1 MHTLPI
7 WLSGSSSGG
16 WPSRRSARP
25 ARARSLRLTRSFG
38 RPSNRPDHSAE
49 GDTDQRKL
57 LVVGQRPIPLL
68 RVVSFT
74 ETAHR
79 RFRCGTVHDR
89 QRVQVVAMGCT
100 DGGSVTLCEADRV
113 DRWNVTPVTPRIHR
127 VTLLSCARPFDTEL
141 SAGFDGLSD
150 VTQGAVV
157 FVHGIIS
164 SPAAWTPLARLLEND
179 TKISHSYRLLRFEY
193 RSPKFDWRPDR
204 RIPDYNTIA
213 DSLSTFIDIECADYT
228 HLVLVGHSQGGLIV
242 QRYLARM
249 LAEGRGVDLR
259 RIRRIVLLACP
270 NNGSELLLILR
281 KSARFWTH
289 PQERELRPLVN
300 SVVEAQRRVLRGIVF
315 ATRIS
320 PTSCPIPFSVYAGE
334 ADNVVTPA
342 SANGV
347 FPQVGAL
354 PGDHNS
360 ILQAKSTDSRTF
372 TTLRAH
378 LLAACTVPESAP
390 NLDLH
395 LRQRES
401 SAPSVPHNRNVSSP
415 IIRVTTTTI
424 QNQVTESQ
432 EIEIFDF
439 DVASAWIQNRDSPLK
454 EQGHRDGASD
464 VK

>member
-1 MHTLPI
+1 VASTWRNALATSPQFSVLLDVRRPSDGPATARVLILHGGGRVASRRPGGARPRASPWGRLRGGHTPSTRPPPGAI
-7 WLSGSSSGG
+7 PGG

-25 ARARSLRLTRSFG
+25 ARAWLLRLTRSSG

-74 ETAHR
+74 ETTHR

-289 PQERELRPLVN
+289 PQERELRPPRIAPPC
-300 SVVEAQRRVLRGIVF
+300 EFRG
-315 ATRIS
+315 
-320 PTSCPIPFSVYAGE
+320 
-334 ADNVVTPA
+334 
-342 SANGV
+342 
-347 FPQVGAL
+347 
-354 PGDHNS
+354 
-360 ILQAKSTDSRTF
+360 
-372 TTLRAH
+372 
-378 LLAACTVPESAP
+378 
-390 NLDLH
+390 
-395 LRQRES
+395 
-401 SAPSVPHNRNVSSP
+401 
-415 IIRVTTTTI
+415 
-424 QNQVTESQ
+424 
-432 EIEIFDF
+432 
-439 DVASAWIQNRDSPLK
+439 
-454 EQGHRDGASD
+454 
-464 VK
+464 

>member
-1 MHTLPI
+1 MRNCPGHQRAQI
-7 WLSGSSSGG
+7 A
-16 WPSRRSARP
+16 AR
-25 ARARSLRLTRSFG
+25 
-38 RPSNRPDHSAE
+38 
-49 GDTDQRKL
+49 
-57 LVVGQRPIPLL
+57 
-68 RVVSFT
+68 
-74 ETAHR
+74 
-79 RFRCGTVHDR
+79 
-89 QRVQVVAMGCT
+89 GCT
-100 DGGSVTLCEADRV
+100 DVGGVTLCEAGRV
-113 DRWNVTPVTPRIHR
+113 DRWNVTSVAPRIHR
-127 VTLLSCARPFDTEL
+127 VTVLPCARSFDTEL
-141 SAGFDGLSD
+141 NYRFDGLSD

-164 SPAAWTPLARLLEND
+164 SPAAWTPLVRMLEKD
-179 TKISHSYRLLRFEY
+179 AKVSYSYRLLRFEY
-193 RSPKFDWRPDR
+193 RSPKFDLRPDR

-213 DSLSTFIDIECADYT
+213 DSLSTFIDVECAEYT

-249 LAEGRGVDLR
+249 LTEGRGGDLH

-281 KSARFWTH
+281 KSARFWMH

-300 SVVEAQRRVLRGIVF
+300 SVVEAQRRVLSGIVF
-315 ATRIS
+315 ATSIS
-320 PTSCPIPFSVYAGE
+320 PSSCPIPFSVYAGE

-347 FPQVGAL
+347 FPRVGAL

-360 ILQAKSTDSRTF
+360 ILQVRSADNRTF

-378 LLAACTVPESAP
+378 LLAACETPKSAP
-390 NLDLH
+390 NLDPH

-401 SAPSVPHNRNVSSP
+401 STAPVRPNRNVSSP

-439 DVASAWIQNRDSPLK
+439 DVANAWIQNMDSSIK
-454 EQGHRDGASD
+454 EQDRRDGASD
-464 VK
+464 VE

>member
-1 MHTLPI
+1 
-7 WLSGSSSGG
+7 
-16 WPSRRSARP
+16 
-25 ARARSLRLTRSFG
+25 
-38 RPSNRPDHSAE
+38 
-49 GDTDQRKL
+49 
-57 LVVGQRPIPLL
+57 
-68 RVVSFT
+68 
-74 ETAHR
+74 
-79 RFRCGTVHDR
+79 
-89 QRVQVVAMGCT
+89 
-100 DGGSVTLCEADRV
+100 
-113 DRWNVTPVTPRIHR
+113 
-127 VTLLSCARPFDTEL
+127 
-141 SAGFDGLSD
+141 
-150 VTQGAVV
+150 
-157 FVHGIIS
+157 
-164 SPAAWTPLARLLEND
+164 
-179 TKISHSYRLLRFEY
+179 
-193 RSPKFDWRPDR
+193 
-204 RIPDYNTIA
+204 
-213 DSLSTFIDIECADYT
+213 
-228 HLVLVGHSQGGLIV
+228 
-242 QRYLARM
+242 
-249 LAEGRGVDLR
+249 
-259 RIRRIVLLACP
+259 
-270 NNGSELLLILR
+270 
-281 KSARFWTH
+281 
-289 PQERELRPLVN
+289 
-300 SVVEAQRRVLRGIVF
+300 VVEAQRRVLRGIVF

-439 DVASAWIQNRDSPLK
+439 DVASAWVQNRDSPLK
-454 EQGHRDGASD
+454 EQGRRDGASD